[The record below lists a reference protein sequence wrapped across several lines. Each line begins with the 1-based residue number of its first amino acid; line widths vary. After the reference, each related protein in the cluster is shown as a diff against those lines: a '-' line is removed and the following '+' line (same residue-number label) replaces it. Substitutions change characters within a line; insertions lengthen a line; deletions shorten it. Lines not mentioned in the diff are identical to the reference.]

1 MGADIQVPM
10 NETEFNEIIRAL
22 DFRSDFFD
30 RYRIA
35 RDEEEIE
42 RVDNI
47 VEKLRIYRSM
57 LR

>member
-22 DFRSDFFD
+22 DFRSDYFD
-30 RYRIA
+30 QRDKERAERLDTIA
-35 RDEEEIE
+35 
-42 RVDNI
+42 
-47 VEKLRIYRSM
+47 EKLRIYRSM